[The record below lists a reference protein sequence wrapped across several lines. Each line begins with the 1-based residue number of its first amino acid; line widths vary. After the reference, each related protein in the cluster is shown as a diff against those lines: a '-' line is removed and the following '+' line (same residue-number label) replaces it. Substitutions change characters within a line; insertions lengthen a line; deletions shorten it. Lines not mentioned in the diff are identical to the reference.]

1 MCSTRIACP
10 QTAPHLVFI
19 GPKILKPS
27 RREFGVFDG
36 VLDMA
41 MAQEELD
48 GPRILLIVGELKA
61 AAMPELMRVHGE
73 TNCGNLA
80 CVGHHLPHAR
90 VGERTLALREKDVRR
105 VGGGAAFQPAQGANL
120 GGG

>member
-1 MCSTRIACP
+1 
-10 QTAPHLVFI
+10 
-19 GPKILKPS
+19 
-27 RREFGVFDG
+27 
-36 VLDMA
+36 VLDVA

-73 TNCGNLA
+73 AKCGNLA
-80 CVGHHLPHAR
+80 RVGHHLPHAR

-105 VGGGAAFQPAQGANL
+105 VGGARLFSRRRARISAAVNGCVL
-120 GGG
+120 GRPRLRRRT